1 MIKSAPAPPQ
11 KCPGLDSKSYM
22 RLTQITCL
30 LPLLCRCSPGG
41 QGCGANLYNSRPTP
55 SLTICVSVHDSTV
68 IAFCTCGFLFS
79 FETWQFLSQI
89 KCGLL
94 FNLHCNNCSQYNN
107 FIYVITLLGVYL
119 IATYKLTFLKVALKC
134 SFLILT
140 GGFICW
146 FFFKERRE
154 REIDHLPPTY
164 ALTWDWTGN
173 FLVYGMMLQPTDPP
187 GQGYNV
193 FLK

>member
-1 MIKSAPAPPQ
+1 METNQNRALQLHISYFLQYHEDFISITLTKTSTCSSTGVTISITLLLCPMPTQKWCDTGSSVPQDSHGLPYSPSEMIKSAPAPPQ

-79 FETWQFLSQI
+79 FET
-89 KCGLL
+89 
-94 FNLHCNNCSQYNN
+94 
-107 FIYVITLLGVYL
+107 
-119 IATYKLTFLKVALKC
+119 
-134 SFLILT
+134 
-140 GGFICW
+140 
-146 FFFKERRE
+146 
-154 REIDHLPPTY
+154 
-164 ALTWDWTGN
+164 
-173 FLVYGMMLQPTDPP
+173 
-187 GQGYNV
+187 
-193 FLK
+193 